1 MTQILYNL
9 FIIVIVGSL
18 IYLVFSNIDFNMKEG
33 MTTTNSSSSSSSSS
47 ITSNGIAGNANS
59 FAAQIKA
66 EAIKMQDILLI
77 SKYRK
82 DYENVIINM
91 DDLINNMMLNTLL
104 NYKSTSDINKN
115 IEAIDKLNKLN
126 NAKTSLNAVM
136 KFVDR
141 TS

>member
-1 MTQILYNL
+1 MTGLFNNL
-9 FIIVIVGSL
+9 MIIFVVGL
-18 IYLVFSNIDFNMKEG
+18 LVYFVFTNINIKEG
-33 MTTTNSSSSSSSSS
+33 MTTESGNTLSSA
-47 ITSNGIAGNANS
+47 ISNGIAGNAAS

-66 EAIKMQDILLI
+66 ETIKMQDTLLI

-91 DDLINNMMLNTLL
+91 DDLINNMMLNTVL
-104 NYKSTSDINKN
+104 NYNPSGDSNKN

-126 NAKTSLNAVM
+126 SAKASLNAVM

>member
-1 MTQILYNL
+1 MEGILYNL
-9 FIIVIVGSL
+9 LIISIVALL
-18 IYLVFSNIDFNMKEG
+18 IYIVFNNITITEG
-33 MTTTNSSSSSSSSS
+33 MTSNTQTVNNQ
-47 ITSNGIAGNANS
+47 TSNGLAGNAEG

-66 EAIKMQDILLI
+66 NTIKMQDSLLI

-91 DDLINNMMLNTLL
+91 DDYINNMMLDTILKFN
-104 NYKSTSDINKN
+104 TSDDKKN
-115 IEAIDKLNKLN
+115 IETIDKLNKLN
-126 NAKTSLNAVM
+126 QAKGSLNAVM